1 MLFRSIFKFSE
12 DLKRHERSGRIFK
25 FSEDLKRH
33 ERSEWND
40 VSLFSKSRDFVNIRA
55 TARLFSNSQ
64 RFCKYPNANE
74 VILKLCEF

>member
-1 MLFRSIFKFSE
+1 
-12 DLKRHERSGRIFK
+12 
-25 FSEDLKRH
+25 
-33 ERSEWND
+33 